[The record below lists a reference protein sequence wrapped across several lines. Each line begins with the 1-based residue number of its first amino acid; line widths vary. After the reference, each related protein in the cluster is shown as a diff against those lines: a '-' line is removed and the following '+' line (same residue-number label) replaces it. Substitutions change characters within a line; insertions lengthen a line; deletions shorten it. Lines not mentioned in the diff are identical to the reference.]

1 MKIKIV
7 STSDVHGY
15 IYPTNF
21 TSRND
26 YHGLGYLKAGA
37 VIEKIRRQAEQ
48 DGDTVLYVEDGDFV
62 EGSPMTD
69 YAYQTCD
76 EKHYNFDLVKM
87 VNHLQA
93 DVGILG
99 NHEFNYG
106 PDYLNPTLADRNYPI
121 LNANM
126 QEGPDY
132 HIIDAPYKIIEKD
145 GVKIGV
151 LGLTTQYIPHWEQ
164 PDHIKGWKFEP
175 ALKAAQKYVPELR
188 EKADIV
194 VVAYHGG
201 FERDL
206 ATGEPTESLTG
217 ENEGYQLLTEV
228 PGIDALVTGHQHR
241 QIAEVV
247 NGIPTTQPGFRGEK
261 VGCITL
267 ELNDQKQV
275 IGSKAELIDTADAD
289 EEMWMNALTADWR
302 NDVEDWLDQTLTT
315 IDGDMEIHDPM
326 QARLHGHAYLDLV
339 NKVEMDATGAD
350 IAGTALFNDEVTGLG
365 HEVTIRNVMNSYV
378 YPNTLVVEKITGKD
392 LKAALE
398 RCASFF
404 EVGEDGKLS
413 VSKDFSYPKMQL
425 YNYDYYSGIDYT
437 FDLRQP
443 QGHRVTELK
452 YHGKDVQDIDELN
465 VAINQ
470 YRAVGGGDYPMYS
483 MDKMVKQVENEMPRM
498 IIAYLQKHPEIKAV
512 QPTNLKI
519 IMK

>member
-1 MKIKIV
+1 MKIKIL

-21 TSRND
+21 TSRED
-26 YHGLGYLKAGA
+26 YHGLGYLKAGT
-37 VIEKIRRQAEQ
+37 VIESLRKQAQ
-48 DGDTVLYVEDGDFV
+48 RDGDVLLYIEDGDFV

-69 YAYQTCD
+69 YAYQVRAD
-76 EKHYNFDLVKM
+76 RDYNLDLVKM

-106 PDYLNPTLADRNYPI
+106 SEYLNPTLAGRNYPI

-132 HIIDAPYKIIEKD
+132 HIIDAPYKIFEKQ
-145 GVKIGV
+145 GIKIGI

-164 PDHIKGWKFEP
+164 PEHIQGWKFES
-175 ALKAAQKYVPELR
+175 ALKAAQKYVPEIR
-188 EKADIV
+188 QQADIV

-206 ATGEPTESLTG
+206 ETGKPTEALTG

-241 QIAEVV
+241 QIAAVV

-267 ELNDQKQV
+267 ELNDDKQV
-275 IGSKAELIDTADAD
+275 VGAQAELIDTDPADKEATM
-289 EEMWMNALTADWR
+289 EQLTSAWHD
-302 NDVEDWLDQTLTT
+302 DVEDWLDQTITT
-315 IDGDMEIHDPM
+315 IDGDMQIHDPM

-339 NKVEMDATGAD
+339 NQVEMEATGAD

-365 HEVTIRNVMNSYV
+365 HQVTIRNVMNSYV
-378 YPNTLVVEKITGKD
+378 YPNTLVVEQISGSD

-404 EVGEDGKLS
+404 DLHDDGHLS

-437 FDLRQP
+437 FDLRKP
-443 QGHRVTELK
+443 QGQRVVELK
-452 YHGKDVQDIDELN
+452 YHGKDIQPTDQLK

-483 MDKMVKQVENEMPRM
+483 IDKAVKLVEEEMPRM
-498 IIAYLQKHPEIKAV
+498 IIAYLQQHPEIKAV
-512 QPTNLKI
+512 QPTNLKV
-519 IMK
+519 IM